1 MLMMLGPG
9 RLRMLGHGPAAD
21 ADDACTLMLIML
33 GPDDRLMLM
42 MDKC

>member
-1 MLMMLGPG
+1 MLMMLPG
-9 RLRMLGHGPAAD
+9 RLRMLGQGPAAD